1 MEKVKVINKKT
12 GAVKEIKKALAG
24 DYIGTGE
31 FEMYE
36 EKLDKAIND
45 GNAKFS
51 LIMID
56 LNFLKKIK
64 MTIIANTPPIIIEEM
79 ILAIDSLIN
88 EALSDTKVRVDS

>member
-36 EKLDKAIND
+36 EKKQINKQE
-45 GNAKFS
+45 NKPE
-51 LIMID
+51 INVNRKER
-56 LNFLKKIK
+56 LN
-64 MTIIANTPPIIIEEM
+64 
-79 ILAIDSLIN
+79 
-88 EALSDTKVRVDS
+88 VRY